1 LIDEVTG
8 MAMVIVGGGLAGA
21 KAAETLRDEGY
32 DGEVVLVC
40 AEAERPYERPP
51 LSKGYLLGSDERES
65 AFVHPKGWYDE
76 NDVEMRLSTRATAL
90 DPGAHEVELSDGSR
104 LTYDKLLLT
113 TGSTPRRL
121 DVPGADSD
129 GVLYLREL
137 PDSDRIKAALKSGG
151 RVVIIG
157 AGWIGLEVASAA
169 RHHGCDV
176 TVLEVSDLP
185 LQRVLGDEVAKVFAD
200 LHREHDVDLRLG
212 TGVDRIESASSGFV
226 VVDSSGAEIE
236 ADAVV
241 VGVGIRPAIELAE
254 AAGLAIDDGVAVDA
268 KLQTSAPD
276 VFAAGD
282 VAAAEHPILGTRI
295 RVEHWA
301 NALNGGP
308 VAAKSMLGQDVV
320 YDELPFFFT
329 DQYDLGME
337 YIGHAPPGSYDR
349 VVVRGDLAGREFQAF
364 WLSDG
369 RALAGMHVN
378 MWDDGIDPIKAVV
391 ASRRTLDPDRL
402 ADAAIPLDQV

>member
-1 LIDEVTG
+1 VVEL
-8 MAMVIVGGGLAGA
+8 VGG
-21 KAAETLRDEGY
+21 ERLR
-32 DGEVVLVC
+32 
-40 AEAERPYERPP
+40 
-51 LSKGYLLGSDERES
+51 
-65 AFVHPKGWYDE
+65 
-76 NDVEMRLSTRATAL
+76 
-90 DPGAHEVELSDGSR
+90 
-104 LTYDKLLLT
+104 YDKLLLT
-113 TGSTPRRL
+113 TGSIPRRL

-137 PDSDRIKAALKSGG
+137 PDADRIRAALTSGS
-151 RVVIIG
+151 RIVVIG

-169 RHHGCDV
+169 RHHGCEV
-176 TVLEVSDLP
+176 TVFEVAALP
-185 LQRVLGDEVAKVFAD
+185 LQRVLGDELAEVFAD
-200 LHREHDVDLRLG
+200 LHRDHDVDLRLG
-212 TGVDRIESASSGFV
+212 TGVERIRSGGGGLV
-226 VVDSSGAEIE
+226 VVDSTGAEVE

-268 KLQTSAPD
+268 SLRTSAPD
-276 VFAAGD
+276 VHAAGD
-282 VAAAEHPILGTRI
+282 VAAAEHPVLGTRI

-301 NALNGGP
+301 NALNSGP

-320 YDELPFFFT
+320 YDELPYFFT

-337 YIGHAPPGSYDR
+337 YIGHAPPESFDS
-349 VVVRGDLAGREFQAF
+349 VLIRGDLARREFQAF

-391 ASRRTLDPDRL
+391 ASGRTLDPDRL
-402 ADAAIPLDQV
+402 ADPAVPLDQA

>member
-1 LIDEVTG
+1 

-21 KAAETLRDEGY
+21 KAAETLRAEGY
-32 DGEVVLVC
+32 DGEVVLVG

-51 LSKGYLLGSDERES
+51 LSKGYLLGSEERDS

-76 NDVEMRLSTRATAL
+76 HDVELRLSSRATAL
-90 DPGAHEVELSDGSR
+90 DPAAHEVELVDGER
-104 LTYDKLLLT
+104 LRYDKLLLT
-113 TGSTPRRL
+113 TGSIPRRL
-121 DVPGADSD
+121 DVPGAGSD
-129 GVLYLREL
+129 GILYLREL
-137 PDSDRIKAALKSGG
+137 PDADRIRAALMSGG
-151 RVVIIG
+151 RIVVIG

-169 RHHGCDV
+169 RHHGCEV
-176 TVLEVSDLP
+176 TVFEVAALP
-185 LQRVLGDEVAKVFAD
+185 LQRVLGDEIAEVFAE
-200 LHREHDVDLRLG
+200 LHREHDVTLRLG
-212 TGVDRIESASSGFV
+212 TGIERIRSTDGGLV
-226 VVDSSGAEIE
+226 VVDSTGVEVE

-254 AAGLAIDDGVAVDA
+254 AAGLSIDDGVAVDA
-268 KLQTSAPD
+268 SLRTSAPD
-276 VFAAGD
+276 VYAAGD
-282 VAAAEHPILGTRI
+282 VAAAVHPVLGTRI

-301 NALNGGP
+301 NALNSGP

-337 YIGHAPPGSYDR
+337 YIGHAPPESFDT
-349 VVVRGDLAGREFQAF
+349 VVIRGDQARREFQAF

-378 MWDDGIDPIKAVV
+378 MWDEGIDPIKALV
-391 ASRRTLDPDRL
+391 ASGRSLDLDRL
-402 ADAAIPLDQV
+402 ADPAVPLDQA

>member
-1 LIDEVTG
+1 

-21 KAAETLRDEGY
+21 KAAETLRAEGY
-32 DGEVVLVC
+32 DGEVVLVG

-51 LSKGYLLGSDERES
+51 LSKGYLLGSEERDS

-76 NDVEMRLSTRATAL
+76 HDVELRLSSRATAL
-90 DPGAHEVELSDGSR
+90 DPAAHEVELVDGER
-104 LTYDKLLLT
+104 LRYDKLLLT
-113 TGSTPRRL
+113 TGSIPRRL

-129 GVLYLREL
+129 GILYLREL
-137 PDSDRIKAALKSGG
+137 PDADRIRAALTSGG
-151 RVVIIG
+151 RIVVIG

-169 RHHGCDV
+169 RHHGCEV
-176 TVLEVSDLP
+176 TVFEVAALP
-185 LQRVLGDEVAKVFAD
+185 LQRVLGDEIAEVFAE
-200 LHREHDVDLRLG
+200 LHREHDVTLRLG
-212 TGVDRIESASSGFV
+212 TGIERIRSTDGGLV
-226 VVDSSGAEIE
+226 VVDSTGVEVE

-254 AAGLAIDDGVAVDA
+254 AAGLSIDDGVAVDA
-268 KLQTSAPD
+268 SLRTSAPD
-276 VFAAGD
+276 VYAAGD
-282 VAAAEHPILGTRI
+282 VAAAVHPVLGTRI

-301 NALNGGP
+301 NALNSGP

-337 YIGHAPPGSYDR
+337 YIGHAPPESFDT
-349 VVVRGDLAGREFQAF
+349 VVIRGDQARREFQAF

-378 MWDDGIDPIKAVV
+378 MWDEGIDPIKALV
-391 ASRRTLDPDRL
+391 ASGRSLDLDRL
-402 ADAAIPLDQV
+402 ADPAVPLDQA

>member
-1 LIDEVTG
+1 MTF
-8 MAMVIVGGGLAGA
+8 VIVGGGLAGA
-21 KAAETLRDEGY
+21 KAAETLRAEGY
-32 DGEVVLVC
+32 DGEVVLVS

-51 LSKGYLLGSDERES
+51 LSKGYLLGNDERES
-65 AFVHPKGWYDE
+65 AFVHPKSWYDE
-76 NDVEMRLSTRATAL
+76 HDVDLRLSTRATAL
-90 DPGAHEVELSDGSR
+90 APASHEVELGAGER
-104 LTYDKLLLT
+104 LRYEKLLLT

-137 PDSDRIKAALKSGG
+137 PDSDLIRAALKSG
-151 RVVIIG
+151 RRIVVIG
-157 AGWIGLEVASAA
+157 AGWIGLEVTAAA
-169 RHHGCDV
+169 RHHGADV
-176 TVLEVSDLP
+176 TVLEVGDLP
-185 LQRVLGDEVAKVFAD
+185 LQRVLGDDVAKVFAD

-212 TGVDRIESASSGFV
+212 TGVERIRSGESRLA
-226 VVDSSGAEIE
+226 VVDSTGDEIE

-241 VGVGIRPAIELAE
+241 VGVGIRPTLELAE
-254 AAGLAIDDGVAVDA
+254 AAGLSIDDGVAVDA
-268 KLQTSAPD
+268 SLRTSEPD
-276 VFAAGD
+276 IYAAGD

-308 VAAKSMLGQDVV
+308 VAARSMLGQDVV
-320 YDELPFFFT
+320 YDELPYFFT

-364 WLSDG
+364 WLSGG

-378 MWDDGIDPIKAVV
+378 LWDDGIDPIKQVV
-391 ASRRTLDPDRL
+391 ATGRVLDADRL
-402 ADAAIPLDQV
+402 ADPAVPLDQV

>member
-1 LIDEVTG
+1 MDEVTG
-8 MAMVIVGGGLAGA
+8 MTFVIVGGGLAGA
-21 KAAETLRDEGY
+21 KAAETLRTEGY
-32 DGEVVLVC
+32 DGEVLLVS
-40 AEAERPYERPP
+40 AEGERPYERPP

-65 AFVHPKGWYDE
+65 AFVHPKVWYNE
-76 NDVEMRLSTRATAL
+76 HDVELRLSTRATAL
-90 DPGAHEVELSDGSR
+90 HPASHEVDLGEKER
-104 LTYDKLLLT
+104 LRYDKLLLT

-121 DVPGADSD
+121 DVSGADSD

-137 PDSDRIKAALKSGG
+137 PDSDRIRAALTSGA
-151 RVVIIG
+151 RIVVVG
-157 AGWIGLEVASAA
+157 AGWIGLEVAAAA
-169 RHHGCDV
+169 RHHGADV
-176 TVLEVSDLP
+176 TVLEVADLP
-185 LQRVLGDEVAKVFAD
+185 LQRVLGDDVAQVFAD

-212 TGVDRIESASSGFV
+212 TGVDQIRRSVDGLT
-226 VVDSSGAEIE
+226 VVDSTGDEIS

-241 VGVGIRPAIELAE
+241 VGVGIRPALELAE

-268 KLQTSAPD
+268 SLRTSAPD
-276 VFAAGD
+276 IFAAGD
-282 VAAAEHPILGTRI
+282 VAAAEHPVLGTRI

-308 VAAKSMLGQDVV
+308 VAARSMLGQDVV
-320 YDELPFFFT
+320 YDELPYFFT

-337 YIGHAPPGSYDR
+337 YIGHAPPGSYDQ

-391 ASRRTLDPDRL
+391 ASGRSLDPNRL
-402 ADAAIPLDQV
+402 ADPAVPLDQV

>member
-1 LIDEVTG
+1 
-8 MAMVIVGGGLAGA
+8 MAFVIVGGGLAGA
-21 KAAETLRDEGY
+21 KAAETLRAEGY
-32 DGEVVLVC
+32 DGEIVLVC

-51 LSKGYLLGSDERES
+51 LSKGYLLGSEERDS
-65 AFVHPKGWYDE
+65 AFVHPQAWYDE
-76 NDVEMRLSTRATAL
+76 HDVGLRLSTRATAL
-90 DPGAHEVELSDGSR
+90 DPASHEVELGDGER
-104 LTYDKLLLT
+104 LRYDKVLLT

-121 DVPGADSD
+121 DVPGAESD
-129 GVLYLREL
+129 GLLYLREL
-137 PDSDRIKAALKSGG
+137 PDSDRIRAALTSGG
-151 RVVIIG
+151 RVVVVG
-157 AGWIGLEVASAA
+157 AGWIGLEVAAAA
-169 RHHGCDV
+169 RHHGAAV
-176 TVLEVSDLP
+176 TVLEVADLP
-185 LQRVLGDEVAKVFAD
+185 LQRVLGDDVAKVFAD

-212 TGVDRIESASSGFV
+212 TGVERIRSGDGGLS
-226 VVDSSGAEIE
+226 VVDSTGDEID

-241 VGVGIRPAIELAE
+241 VGVGIRPALELAE
-254 AAGLAIDDGVAVDA
+254 AAGLAIEDGVAVDA
-268 KLQTSAPD
+268 SLQTSAPD

-308 VAAKSMLGQDVV
+308 VAARSMLGQDVV
-320 YDELPFFFT
+320 YDELPYFFT

-364 WLSDG
+364 WLSNG

-378 MWDDGIDPIKAVV
+378 LWDDGIDPIKAVV
-391 ASRRTLDPDRL
+391 ASGRSLDPDRL
-402 ADAAIPLDQV
+402 ADPTVPLGEV

>member
-1 LIDEVTG
+1 
-8 MAMVIVGGGLAGA
+8 MAFVIVGGGLAGA
-21 KAAETLRDEGY
+21 KAAETFRDEGY
-32 DGEVVLVC
+32 DGQVVLVS

-51 LSKGYLLGSDERES
+51 LSKGYLLGSDERDS
-65 AFVHPKGWYDE
+65 AFVHPKAWYDE
-76 NDVEMRLSTRATAL
+76 HDVELRLSTRATAL
-90 DPGAHEVELSDGSR
+90 DLAAHEVELGGDER
-104 LTYDKLLLT
+104 LQYDKLLLT

-137 PDSDRIKAALKSGG
+137 PDADRIRTALKAGQ
-151 RVVIIG
+151 RIVVIG
-157 AGWIGLEVASAA
+157 AGWIGLEVAAAA
-169 RHHGCDV
+169 RHHGADV
-176 TVLEVSDLP
+176 TVLEVADLP
-185 LQRVLGDEVAKVFAD
+185 LQRVLGDDIAQVFAD

-212 TGVDRIESASSGFV
+212 TGVERIRSADGGLT
-226 VVDSSGAEIE
+226 VVDSTGDEIH

-254 AAGLAIDDGVAVDA
+254 AAGLSIDDGVAVDA
-268 KLQTSAPD
+268 SLRASAPD

-282 VAAAEHPILGTRI
+282 VAAAEHPVLGIRI

-308 VAAKSMLGQDVV
+308 VAARSMLGQDVV

-349 VVVRGDLAGREFQAF
+349 VVVRGDLESREFQAF
-364 WLSDG
+364 WLSAG

-378 MWDDGIDPIKAVV
+378 LWDDGIDPIKAVV
-391 ASRRTLDPDRL
+391 ASGRSLDPDRL
-402 ADAAIPLDQV
+402 ADVSVPLDQV

>member
-1 LIDEVTG
+1 

-32 DGEVVLVC
+32 DGDVVLVC

-51 LSKGYLLGSDERES
+51 LSKGYLLGSDERDS

-76 NDVEMRLSTRATAL
+76 HDVELLLSSRARFL
-90 DPGAHEVELSDGSR
+90 DPGAHEIELDDGSR
-104 LTYDKLLLT
+104 LAYEKLLLT
-113 TGSTPRRL
+113 TGSVPRRL

-137 PDSDRIKAALKSGG
+137 PDSDRIKAALTSGG
-151 RVVIIG
+151 QVVVIG
-157 AGWIGLEVASAA
+157 AGWIGLEVAAAA
-169 RHHGCDV
+169 RHYGCDV

-185 LQRVLGDEVAKVFAD
+185 LQRVLGDDVAKVFAG
-200 LHREHDVDLRLG
+200 LHRDHDVDLRLG
-212 TGVDRIESASSGFV
+212 TGVEHIRAAAGGLV
-226 VVDSSGAEIE
+226 VVDSAGSEIE

-241 VGVGIRPAIELAE
+241 VGVGIRPAVELGE
-254 AAGLAIDDGVAVDA
+254 EAGLAIDDGVAVDA

-276 VFAAGD
+276 IYAAGD

-337 YIGHAPPGSYDR
+337 YIGHAPPRSYDR

-364 WLSDG
+364 WLSNG

-378 MWDDGIDPIKAVV
+378 MWDEGIDPIKAVV
-391 ASRRTLDPDRL
+391 ASARTLEPDRL
-402 ADAAIPLDQV
+402 ADAAVPLDQV

>member
-1 LIDEVTG
+1 MTF
-8 MAMVIVGGGLAGA
+8 VIVGGGLAGA
-21 KAAETLRDEGY
+21 KAAETLRAEGY
-32 DGEVVLVC
+32 DGQVVLVS

-51 LSKGYLLGSDERES
+51 LSKGYLLGSDERDS
-65 AFVHPKGWYDE
+65 AFVHPKAWYDE
-76 NDVEMRLSTRATAL
+76 HDVELRLSTRATAL
-90 DPGAHEVELSDGSR
+90 DPGTHEVELAGGER
-104 LTYDKLLLT
+104 LRYDKLLLT

-137 PDSDRIKAALKSGG
+137 PDADRIRAALTSGS
-151 RVVIIG
+151 RVVVIG
-157 AGWIGLEVASAA
+157 AGWIGLEVASAG
-169 RHHGCDV
+169 RHHGAEV

-185 LQRVLGDEVAKVFAD
+185 LQRVLGDDVAKVFAD

-212 TGVDRIESASSGFV
+212 TGVERIRSVESGLV
-226 VVDSSGAEIE
+226 VVDSTGQEIE
-236 ADAVV
+236 ADTVI
-241 VGVGIRPAIELAE
+241 VGVGIRPALEIAE

-268 KLQTSAPD
+268 SLRTSDPD
-276 VFAAGD
+276 VYAAGD
-282 VAAAEHPILGTRI
+282 VAAAEHPILRTRI

-308 VAAKSMLGQDVV
+308 VAARSMLGQDVV
-320 YDELPFFFT
+320 YDELPYFFT

-364 WLSDG
+364 WLSG
-369 RALAGMHVN
+369 GHALAGMHVN
-378 MWDDGIDPIKAVV
+378 LWDDGIDPIKAVV
-391 ASRRTLDPDRL
+391 ASGRTLDADRL
-402 ADAAIPLDQV
+402 ADRSVPLDQV

>member
-1 LIDEVTG
+1 

-21 KAAETLRDEGY
+21 KAAEAFRDEGY
-32 DGEVVLVC
+32 DGKVVLVC
-40 AEAERPYERPP
+40 AEGERPYERPP
-51 LSKGYLLGSDERES
+51 LSKGYLLGSDERDS

-76 NDVEMRLSTRATAL
+76 HDVELRLSTRATAL
-90 DPGAHEVELSDGSR
+90 DPGAHEVELGDGSR
-104 LTYDKLLLT
+104 LGYDKLLLT
-113 TGSTPRRL
+113 TGSVPLRL
-121 DVPGADSD
+121 DVPGADTD

-137 PDSDRIKAALKSGG
+137 PDADRIRAALTSGR
-151 RVVIIG
+151 RVVVIG
-157 AGWIGLEVASAA
+157 GGWIGLEVAAAA

-176 TVLEVSDLP
+176 TLLETADLP
-185 LQRVLGDEVAKVFAD
+185 LQRVLGDDIAKVFAS
-200 LHREHDVDLRLG
+200 LHRDHDVDLRLG
-212 TGVDRIESASSGFV
+212 TGVDHIRSASSDLV
-226 VVDSSGAEIE
+226 VVDATGAEIE

-241 VGVGIRPAIELAE
+241 VGVGIRPAVELAE
-254 AAGLAIDDGVAVDA
+254 EAGLAIDDGVAVDA

-276 VFAAGD
+276 VYAAGD
-282 VAAAEHPILGTRI
+282 VAAAEHPILGTRV

-349 VVVRGDLAGREFQAF
+349 VVIRGDSARREFQAF
-364 WLSDG
+364 WLSNG

-378 MWDDGIDPIKAVV
+378 LWDEGIDPIKAVV
-391 ASRRTLDPDRL
+391 SSGRALDPDRL
-402 ADAAIPLDQV
+402 ADAAVPLDQV

>member
-1 LIDEVTG
+1 

-32 DGEVVLVC
+32 DGDVVLVC

-51 LSKGYLLGSDERES
+51 LSKGYLLGSDERDS
-65 AFVHPKGWYDE
+65 AFVHPKGWYAE
-76 NDVEMRLSTRATAL
+76 HDVDLRLSTRATAL
-90 DPGAHEVELSDGSR
+90 DPAAHEVELGDGSR
-104 LTYDKLLLT
+104 LAYDKLLLT
-113 TGSTPRRL
+113 TGSVPRRL

-137 PDSDRIKAALKSGG
+137 PDSDRIKAALTSGG
-151 RVVIIG
+151 RVVVIG

-169 RHHGCDV
+169 RHYGSDV

-185 LQRVLGDEVAKVFAD
+185 LQRVLGDDVAKVFAG

-212 TGVDRIESASSGFV
+212 TGVDRIQSASGGLV
-226 VVDSSGAEIE
+226 VVDATGAEIA

-241 VGVGIRPAIELAE
+241 VGVGIRPAVELAE
-254 AAGLAIDDGVAVDA
+254 TAGLAIDDGVAVDA

-276 VFAAGD
+276 VYAAGD
-282 VAAAEHPILGTRI
+282 VAAAEHPILGGRI

-308 VAAKSMLGQDVV
+308 IAAKSMLGQDVV

-349 VVVRGDLAGREFQAF
+349 VVLRGDLAGREFQAF
-364 WLSDG
+364 WLGDG

-378 MWDDGIDPIKAVV
+378 MWDDGIDPVKAVV
-391 ASRRTLDPDRL
+391 ASGRTLDLDRL
-402 ADAAIPLDQV
+402 SDPAVSLDQA

>member
-1 LIDEVTG
+1 

-21 KAAETLRDEGY
+21 KAAETLRAEGY
-32 DGEVVLVC
+32 DGDVILVC

-51 LSKGYLLGSDERES
+51 LSKGYLLGADERDS

-76 NDVEMRLSTRATAL
+76 HDVELRLSTRASAV
-90 DPGAHEVELSDGSR
+90 DAAARVVELVGGER
-104 LTYDKLLLT
+104 LRYDKLLLT
-113 TGSTPRRL
+113 TGSIPRRL

-129 GVLYLREL
+129 GILYLREL
-137 PDSDRIKAALKSGG
+137 PDADRIRAALTSGG
-151 RVVIIG
+151 RIVVIG

-169 RHHGCDV
+169 RHHGCEV
-176 TVLEVSDLP
+176 TVFEVAALP
-185 LQRVLGDEVAKVFAD
+185 LQRVLGDEIAEVFAD
-200 LHREHDVDLRLG
+200 LHRDHDVDLRLG
-212 TGVDRIESASSGFV
+212 TGIERIRSTDGGLV
-226 VVDSSGAEIE
+226 VVDSTGVEVE

-254 AAGLAIDDGVAVDA
+254 AAGLSIDDGVAVDA
-268 KLQTSAPD
+268 SLRTSAPD
-276 VFAAGD
+276 VYAAGD
-282 VAAAEHPILGTRI
+282 VAAAVHPVLGTRI

-301 NALNGGP
+301 NALNSGP

-337 YIGHAPPGSYDR
+337 YIGHAPPESFDT
-349 VVVRGDLAGREFQAF
+349 VVIRGDQARREFQAF

-378 MWDDGIDPIKAVV
+378 MWDEGIDPIKALV
-391 ASRRTLDPDRL
+391 ASGRSLDLDRL
-402 ADAAIPLDQV
+402 ADPAVPLDQA

>member
-1 LIDEVTG
+1 

-21 KAAETLRDEGY
+21 KAAETLRAEGY
-32 DGEVVLVC
+32 DGEVVLVG

-51 LSKGYLLGSDERES
+51 LSKGYLLGSEERDS

-76 NDVEMRLSTRATAL
+76 HDVELRLSSRATAL
-90 DPGAHEVELSDGSR
+90 DPAAHEVELVDGER
-104 LTYDKLLLT
+104 LRYDKLLLT
-113 TGSTPRRL
+113 TGSIPRRL
-121 DVPGADSD
+121 DVPGAGSD
-129 GVLYLREL
+129 GILYLREL
-137 PDSDRIKAALKSGG
+137 PDADRIRAALTSGG
-151 RVVIIG
+151 RIVVIG

-169 RHHGCDV
+169 RHHGCEV
-176 TVLEVSDLP
+176 TVFEVAALP
-185 LQRVLGDEVAKVFAD
+185 LQRVLGDEIAEVFAE
-200 LHREHDVDLRLG
+200 LHREHDVTLRLG
-212 TGVDRIESASSGFV
+212 TGIERIRSTDGGLV
-226 VVDSSGAEIE
+226 VVDSTGVEVE

-254 AAGLAIDDGVAVDA
+254 AAGLSIDDGVAVDA
-268 KLQTSAPD
+268 SLRTSAPD
-276 VFAAGD
+276 VYAAGD
-282 VAAAEHPILGTRI
+282 VAATVHPVLGTRI

-301 NALNGGP
+301 NALNSGP

-337 YIGHAPPGSYDR
+337 YIGHAPPESFDT
-349 VVVRGDLAGREFQAF
+349 VVIRGDQARREFQAF

-378 MWDDGIDPIKAVV
+378 MWDEGIDPIKALV
-391 ASRRTLDPDRL
+391 ASGRSLDLDRL
-402 ADAAIPLDQV
+402 ADPAVPLDQA

>member
-1 LIDEVTG
+1 
-8 MAMVIVGGGLAGA
+8 MAFVIVGGGLAGA
-21 KAAETLRDEGY
+21 KAAEILRAEGY
-32 DGEVVLVC
+32 DGEIVLVC

-51 LSKGYLLGSDERES
+51 LSKGYLLGSDERDS
-65 AFVHPKGWYDE
+65 SFVHPQAWYDE
-76 NDVEMRLSTRATAL
+76 HDVVLRLSTRATAL
-90 DPGAHEVELSDGSR
+90 DPASHEVELDDGER
-104 LTYDKLLLT
+104 LRYDKLLLT

-121 DVPGADSD
+121 DVPGAESD

-137 PDSDRIKAALKSGG
+137 PDSDRIRAKLTSGG
-151 RVVIIG
+151 RVVVVG
-157 AGWIGLEVASAA
+157 AGWIGLEVAAAA
-169 RHHGCDV
+169 RHHGAAV
-176 TVLEVSDLP
+176 TVLEVADLP
-185 LQRVLGDEVAKVFAD
+185 LQRVLGDDIAKVFAD

-212 TGVDRIESASSGFV
+212 TGVERIRSGDGGLA
-226 VVDSSGAEIE
+226 VVDSTGDEIV

-241 VGVGIRPAIELAE
+241 VGVGIRPALELAE
-254 AAGLAIDDGVAVDA
+254 AAGLAIEDGVAVDA
-268 KLQTSAPD
+268 SLRTSVPD

-282 VAAAEHPILGTRI
+282 VAAAEHPILGGRI

-308 VAAKSMLGQDVV
+308 VAARSMLGQDVV
-320 YDELPFFFT
+320 YDELPYFFT

-364 WLSDG
+364 WLSNG

-378 MWDDGIDPIKAVV
+378 LWDDGIDPIKAVV
-391 ASRRTLDPDRL
+391 ASGRSLDPERL
-402 ADAAIPLDQV
+402 ADPKVLLAEV